1 MGLETYYTVGGFVSV
16 ILLVAVGIDQAYQRL
31 SHKWTNE
38 PPLLPYRIPIIGH
51 ALSFSSD
58 CLALFRAAQCGFIE
72 FSFQANFANEIL
84 VVNIFQVPKRI
95 RSILLESE
103 FTCVF

>member
-1 MGLETYYTVGGFVSV
+1 MGLETYYTVGGLVSG
-16 ILLVAVGIDQAYQRL
+16 ILLVAVGIDQVYQRF

-58 CLALFRAAQCGFIE
+58 CLALFRVAQCGF
-72 FSFQANFANEIL
+72 FCVAFQRFD
-84 VVNIFQVPKRI
+84 
-95 RSILLESE
+95 
-103 FTCVF
+103 